1 MWLSSVLLLVLMW
14 LKLVVGDLQ
23 KLLVLRQRHELLLQ
37 ELLLMADG
45 QLNELLLL
53 LLLLLDWKRPCW
65 DHHRHVDG
73 LVHDLMAL
81 AVKHVVLLVLRQHHD
96 WLVYHLLLLD
106 WWREQV
112 LWCWRSGLHLLLNLA
127 CLVIIGDLHFVH
139 HLRNND
145 FLA

>member
-45 QLNELLLL
+45 QLNELLL